1 MNDTR
6 ERYGVITRLFHW
18 VMAVLVVW
26 QGLKF
31 FDRINDGEHWVGQTL
46 VSFHG
51 KIGSLILFLVILRI
65 IWAYTQ
71 RNNRPI
77 QDPATVLL
85 VKLGHFVLYACMI
98 LMPITGVMFL
108 VGLGYGW
115 NFFGLQLIS
124 AGPKIPWM
132 ASFAGSVHSPLA
144 WIFLIMVI
152 GHVGMALFHHFVKKD
167 GVMKRMM

>member
-18 VMAVLVVW
+18 AMAVLVVW

-51 KIGSLILFLVILRI
+51 KIGSLILFLVIL
-65 IWAYTQ
+65 
-71 RNNRPI
+71 
-77 QDPATVLL
+77 
-85 VKLGHFVLYACMI
+85 
-98 LMPITGVMFL
+98 PITGVMFL